1 MCISFLVNDY
11 TGIADKITDFISDE
25 VNSRNKG
32 GVVIGLSGGIDSS
45 VCAVLACKAI
55 GNKKV
60 KGLFMPEK
68 GITPTRDIRN
78 VSNLARSLKIEYN
91 TIRIDKGKKILLKS
105 LPKTRLAAGNFS
117 ARLRMALL
125 YYSAATNNLLVLGTA
140 DKSELMLG
148 YYTKFGDA
156 GADIFPIGGLY
167 KSHVRLLARQLKLR
181 EAIIQQK
188 SSPRFWKGQLAE
200 EEIGL
205 SYNEIDSILESFAR
219 NDLENCNVSKRK
231 IKIVTDMINK
241 NQHKNEESPICNP
254 Y

>member
-1 MCISFLVNDY
+1 MYISFLVNDY
-11 TGIADKITDFISDE
+11 RGIADKITDFISDQ
-25 VNSRNKG
+25 VNSRNKE

-68 GITPTRDIRN
+68 GITPARDIRN

-125 YYSAATNNLLVLGTA
+125 YHFASTNNLLVLGTA

-167 KSHVRLLARQLKLR
+167 KSQIKLLARHLQL
-181 EAIIQQK
+181 EESIIHQK

-205 SYNEIDSILESFAR
+205 SYNEIDTILESYVR

-241 NQHKNEESPICNP
+241 NQHKKEESPICNP

>member
-1 MCISFLVNDY
+1 MYISFLVNDY
-11 TGIADKITDFISDE
+11 RGIADKITDFISDQ
-25 VNSRNKG
+25 VNSRNKE

-68 GITPTRDIRN
+68 GITPARDIRN

-125 YYSAATNNLLVLGTA
+125 YHFASTNNLLVLGTA

-167 KSHVRLLARQLKLR
+167 KSQIKLLARHLQL
-181 EAIIQQK
+181 EESIIHQK

-205 SYNEIDSILESFAR
+205 SYDEIDTILESYVR

-241 NQHKNEESPICNP
+241 NQHKKEESPICNP

>member
-1 MCISFLVNDY
+1 MYISFLVNDY
-11 TGIADKITDFISDE
+11 RGIADKITDFISDQ
-25 VNSRNKG
+25 VNSRNKE

-68 GITPTRDIRN
+68 GITPARDIRN

-91 TIRIDKGKKILLKS
+91 TIRIDKGKRILLKS

-125 YYSAATNNLLVLGTA
+125 YHFASTNNLLVLGTA

-167 KSHVRLLARQLKLR
+167 KSQIKLLARHLQL
-181 EAIIQQK
+181 EESIIHQK

-205 SYNEIDSILESFAR
+205 SYNEIDTILESYVR

-241 NQHKNEESPICNP
+241 NQHKKEESPICNP

>member
-1 MCISFLVNDY
+1 MYISFLVNDY
-11 TGIADKITDFISDE
+11 RGIADKITDFISDQ
-25 VNSRNKG
+25 VNSRNKE

-68 GITPTRDIRN
+68 GITPARDIRN

-125 YYSAATNNLLVLGTA
+125 YHFASTNNLLVLGTA

-167 KSHVRLLARQLKLR
+167 KSQIKLLARYLQL
-181 EAIIQQK
+181 EESIIHQK

-205 SYNEIDSILESFAR
+205 SYDEIDTILESFVR

-241 NQHKNEESPICNP
+241 NQHKKEESPICNP